1 MNNAINIIEIT
12 GVKNETL
19 NFENILI
26 KSISIIIKN
35 CYNIKIIIKSKINKI
50 IIEKSNKILVNIYKL
65 INGFEISNSNYILIS
80 TNNKDIPS
88 IDMFKSS
95 VYLIGNIKLYSDI
108 KLICS
113 MSNLFYVDID

>member
-35 CYNIKIIIKSKINKI
+35 CYNVKIIIKSKINKI
-50 IIEKSNKILVNIYKL
+50 IIEKSNRVLVNIYKL
-65 INGFEISNSNYILIS
+65 INGFDISKSDYILIT
-80 TNNKDIPS
+80 TNNKDIPL
-88 IDMFKSS
+88 IDIFKSS

-108 KLICS
+108 KIICS
-113 MSNLFYVDID
+113 MSNLFYVNID

>member
-35 CYNIKIIIKSKINKI
+35 CYNVKIIIKSKINKI
-50 IIEKSNKILVNIYKL
+50 IVEKSNKILVNIYKL
-65 INGFEISNSNYILIS
+65 INGFEISNSDYVLIS
-80 TNNKDIPS
+80 NNNKEIPLIDI
-88 IDMFKSS
+88 FKSS

-108 KLICS
+108 KIICS
-113 MSNLFYVDID
+113 MSNLFYVNID

>member
-12 GVKNETL
+12 GIKNETL

-35 CYNIKIIIKSKINKI
+35 CYNVKIIIKSKINKI
-50 IIEKSNKILVNIYKL
+50 IIEKSNRVLVNIYKL
-65 INGFEISNSNYILIS
+65 INGFEISKSDYILIT
-80 TNNKDIPS
+80 TNNKDIPL
-88 IDMFKSS
+88 IDIFKSS

-108 KLICS
+108 KIICS
-113 MSNLFYVDID
+113 MSNLFYVNID